1 MANSLYWYDFETTGV
16 SPATDRVIQ
25 FAGVRTD
32 LDFNIIAEPDV
43 FYCQL
48 ANDVLPHP
56 EAALVTGISPQLTL
70 QKGLIERDFIARIH
84 EQFCQPQTC
93 VVGYNS
99 IRFDDEF
106 TRHLLYR
113 NFYDPYAREWKSGNS
128 RWDLIDVVRLTHAL
142 RPDGI
147 NWPSREDGSVSF
159 KLEALCQSNN
169 IVHESAHDALS
180 DVYATIGLAK
190 LIKDKQPKLYTWAF
204 ELKNKK
210 TAAQQLKLGEGSAVV
225 HISGMY
231 PSSKDCLAIVM
242 PVIRHPINQNGVVV
256 YDLSVDPQALIN
268 LPTEELHKRLY
279 ARSDE
284 LKEGEHRLGIKTVH
298 LNKSP
303 MLAPIGT
310 LTPDVIKKL
319 QIDLEHCEK
328 NRQAILNANI
338 TNKLEALFSINTFEK
353 ADDPDL
359 MLYSGGFFSALDA
372 RNMAHI
378 RSSSLEE
385 LGHLD
390 LPFEDER
397 LEEMLLRYKAR
408 NYPQILN
415 EQQRNVWQQY
425 RYNKLTQTPLN
436 GDLTF
441 ELYFEKLDE
450 LIAQEGWSD
459 KEQQL
464 LADLIEYGETLEE
477 GF

>member
-1 MANSLYWYDFETTGV
+1 MANSLYWYDFETTGI

-32 LDFNIIAEPDV
+32 LDFNIIAKPDV

-70 QKGLIERDFIARIH
+70 QKGLIERDFTAKIYQ
-84 EQFCQPQTC
+84 QFCQPQTC

-204 ELKNKK
+204 GLKNKK
-210 TAAQQLKLGEGSAVV
+210 TAAQQLKLDEGSAVI

-242 PVIRHPINQNGVVV
+242 PLIRHPINQNGVVV

-310 LTPDVIKKL
+310 LTPDVIKKH
-319 QIDLEHCEK
+319 QIDLEQCEK

-338 TNKLEALFSINTFEK
+338 TDKLEALFSINTFEK

-359 MLYSGGFFSALDA
+359 MLYSGGFFSAQDA

-378 RSSSLEE
+378 RSSSLEG
-385 LGHLD
+385 LGDLD

-415 EQQRNVWQQY
+415 EQQRKVWQQY
-425 RYNKLTQTPLN
+425 RYKKLTQTPLN
-436 GDLTF
+436 GGLTF

-464 LADLIEYGETLEE
+464 LEDLIEYGETLEE

>member
-70 QKGLIERDFIARIH
+70 QKGLIERDFTARIH

-159 KLEALCQSNN
+159 KLEVLCQSNN

-210 TAAQQLKLGEGSAVV
+210 TAAQQLKLDEGSAVV

-242 PVIRHPINQNGVVV
+242 PLIRHPINQNGVVV

-268 LPTEELHKRLY
+268 LRTEVLHKRLY

-359 MLYSGGFFSALDA
+359 MLYSGGVFSAQDA

>member
-1 MANSLYWYDFETTGV
+1 LANSLYWYDFETTGIN
-16 SPATDRVIQ
+16 PAADRVIQ

-43 FYCQL
+43 FYCQIT
-48 ANDVLPHP
+48 NDVLPHP
-56 EAALVTGISPQLTL
+56 EAALVTGISPQMTL
-70 QKGLIERDFIARIH
+70 QKGIIERDFTARIH
-84 EQFCQPQTC
+84 QQFSQPQTC

-147 NWPSREDGSVSF
+147 KWPSREDGSVSF
-159 KLEALCQSNN
+159 KLETLCQSNN
-169 IVHESAHDALS
+169 ILHESAHDALS

-190 LIKDKQPKLYTWAF
+190 LIKAKQPKLYAWAF

-210 TAAQQLKLGEGSAVV
+210 TASQQLKLDKRSPCI

-231 PSSKDCLAIVM
+231 PSKKDCLAVVM
-242 PVIRHPINQNGVVV
+242 PLIRHPINQNGVVV
-256 YDLSVDPQALIN
+256 YDLSVNPQDLIK
-268 LPTEELHKRLY
+268 LSTEELYKRLY

-284 LKEGEHRLGIKTVH
+284 LKEGEQRLGIKTVH

-310 LTPDVIKKL
+310 LTSDVIKKL
-319 QIDLEHCEK
+319 QINLEQCAK

-338 TNKLEALFSINTFEK
+338 NDKLEALFSINTFEK

-359 MLYSGGFFSALDA
+359 MLYSGGFFSAQDA

-378 RSSSLEE
+378 RASSLDE
-385 LGHLD
+385 LVNLD

-408 NYPQILN
+408 NYPQVLN
-415 EQQRNVWQQY
+415 EQQRKTWQQY
-425 RYNKLTQTPLN
+425 RYNKLTQSPLSD
-436 GDLTF
+436 GLTF
-441 ELYFEKLDE
+441 ETYFEKLDE

-464 LADLIEYGETLEE
+464 LADLIEYGEKLEL
-477 GF
+477 GL